1 MYDWSKRIILLFLL
15 TLWIL
20 TTLSFAE
27 QVEVEV
33 EPLTE
38 QVEPE
43 LKPEPEINNLH
54 FGKNFIDLCESPS
67 ESARRSCGEV
77 VISLLNAH
85 VEMTR
90 NDPSRRTIC
99 PARTLTPEEGRRAFL
114 RWANLSPEAQAID
127 FPEVVMHALRK
138 LYQCDKDLYDK
149 V

>member
-20 TTLSFAE
+20 TPASLAQ
-27 QVEVEV
+27 QVEP
-33 EPLTE
+33 EPLAE

-43 LKPEPEINNLH
+43 LEPKPEIQNIH
-54 FGKNFIDLCESPS
+54 YGKIFIDLCGSPN
-67 ESARRSCGEV
+67 ERARRSCGEV

-90 NDPSRRTIC
+90 KDPSQRTIC